1 MTQTLNLPL
10 FSSLFHFQNVIFA
23 PFAPS
28 LHKSESLI
36 RIPATPRTT
45 RGWIPL
51 FLSNLLHQAYSVSA
65 SISSDRKAACISAVS
80 SRCGASVL
88 PWHLSLISTLLL
100 TPPRL
105 CQWRGSILPP
115 MSLKQKLIKYPA
127 NNAAV
132 VHYLLGRYFI
142 SLGLFFLSQCGPVR
156 SISTTPG
163 SVLQRYFLCLFSV
176 NKMLVRAT
184 KLHWAEQQI

>member
-1 MTQTLNLPL
+1 MSYLLLLLPPYINLNPL
-10 FSSLFHFQNVIFA
+10 SGY
-23 PFAPS
+23 P
-28 LHKSESLI
+28 LHPG
-36 RIPATPRTT
+36 RH
-45 RGWIPL
+45 G
-51 FLSNLLHQAYSVSA
+51 
-65 SISSDRKAACISAVS
+65 DG
-80 SRCGASVL
+80 SRYFY
-88 PWHLSLISTLLL
+88 LISFTKHILCLPPSPLTGKLLALVPYLATAVQCFAL
-100 TPPRL
+100 TPLSDKHPPPHPPRVR
-105 CQWRGSILPP
+105 QWRGSILPP

-142 SLGLFFLSQCGPVR
+142 FLGLFFLSQGGPVR

-163 SVLQRYFLCLFSV
+163 SVLQSYFLCLFSV